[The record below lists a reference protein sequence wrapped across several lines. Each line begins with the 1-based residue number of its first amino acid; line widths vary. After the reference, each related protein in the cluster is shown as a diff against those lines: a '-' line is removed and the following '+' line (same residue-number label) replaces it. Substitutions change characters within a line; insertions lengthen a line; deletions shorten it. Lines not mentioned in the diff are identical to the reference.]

1 MYYTVCRMSNEV
13 HASDDVSGLLTVKSP
28 ASLTNCDP
36 VTNRALFDARYGT
49 T

>member
-1 MYYTVCRMSNEV
+1 MSNEV
-13 HASDDVSGLLTVKSP
+13 KIGEDISGLLTVKSP